1 MREPMSLDAAAHRA
15 GLNVSLFEVI
25 LDMAVKEEI
34 PAVLYDLISI
44 ACETNSEIRRA
55 LDKGVGNDA

>member
-44 ACETNSEIRRA
+44 ACDANSEIRRA

>member
-15 GLNVSLFEVI
+15 ALNVSLFEVI
-25 LDMAVKEEI
+25 LDMPVKEDI

-44 ACETNSEIRRA
+44 ACDTNSAIRRA